1 MIPGYSHPTY
11 TVVCSIRQIHRS
23 NRTMEVIV
31 IAHNLGKTEFYAL
44 LRLRAFWTYRSTGC
58 QHRTGRSGALIIPSR
73 TYRVSIHEH
82 YHRNRLSDDQDV
94 HIGKQPHKGKRYCFC
109 CAIQRANPHV
119 DDPVDNA
126 DKAGLVEGTIWAF
139 CPQKPE
145 DHKGD
150 YHKVFHSKNFI
161 AWGRGQLLPNLKQPS
176 LIMIDN
182 AKYHKTYPAGTHQI
196 SSLCKAQLQA
206 YLESKSEPYG
216 AKDTCVILTLL

>member
-1 MIPGYSHPTY
+1 
-11 TVVCSIRQIHRS
+11 
-23 NRTMEVIV
+23 
-31 IAHNLGKTEFYAL
+31 
-44 LRLRAFWTYRSTGC
+44 
-58 QHRTGRSGALIIPSR
+58 
-73 TYRVSIHEH
+73 
-82 YHRNRLSDDQDV
+82 
-94 HIGKQPHKGKRYCFC
+94 
-109 CAIQRANPHV
+109 V

-216 AKDTCVILTLL
+216 AKDTCVILRKKARAIFEKEEVMEDIVLAEAQGTTVTSSRSNSCGLASRERSADSTLAVPPW